1 MPIVRVTMAA
11 GRSKEQKTAL
21 ARDIT
26 EALMRR
32 CGADAS
38 NVNILFEDV
47 ELDHWLVGSD
57 VISEPRIDSGDL

>member
-1 MPIVRVTMAA
+1 
-11 GRSKEQKTAL
+11 L

-26 EALMRR
+26 EALMCR

-38 NVNILFEDV
+38 NVNILFEGV

-57 VISEPRIDSGDL
+57 AISEPLLGK